1 MAKLRP
7 DPTFYPSAKQAAEA
21 PAEELAYL
29 AMLSPSGARPDAIGV
44 VDVKPGSKS
53 FGRVVGQFDMP
64 NTGDELHHFGW
75 NACSASLC
83 PWAAHPHVE
92 RRYLIVPGINSS
104 RIHILDTK
112 SNPRRPEMVKVI
124 EPETLAKKTGYAS
137 PHTVHCGPDGIYLS
151 ALGAPN
157 GDGPGGLFILD
168 HDSFEPKSVWE
179 RDRGPQ
185 RLAYDFAWH
194 LGHDTTITSEWGTP
208 SMVRNGVNPELLLG
222 GKYGNSLHVWNLR
235 KGTHQQ
241 KLPLGDEYQMTLELR
256 PARDPRKAYGFVGVV
271 ISLKDL
277 SSSIWVWYKEG
288 GKDGE
293 GGQGGKGRQSRQ
305 GGSGEKASNGA
316 KSGEW
321 KVKKVIEIPAE
332 PADPA
337 DLPPLL
343 QGFKAVA
350 PLITD
355 INLSLDDRQL
365 YVSCWGT
372 GELRQY
378 DVTDPFNPRLTAT
391 TQIGGI
397 VRRAAHPAKPSKRL
411 NGGPQMVEL
420 SRDGRRVYLTNGLY
434 SPWDEQFYP
443 AGLESWMVKFDT
455 RPEGGMALD
464 PKFFLE
470 MEPGIRC
477 HQVRLQGG
485 DASSDSFCFS
495 S

>member
-1 MAKLRP
+1 MPTLRP

-29 AMLSPSGARPDAIGV
+29 AMLSPSGSSPDAIGV
-44 VDVKPGSKS
+44 VDVRPGSKS
-53 FGRVVGQFDMP
+53 FGQSVGQFDMP
-64 NTGDELHHFGW
+64 NKGDELHHFGW

-92 RRYLIVPGINSS
+92 RRYLVVPGINSS

-112 SNPRRPEMVKVI
+112 PDPRRPELVKVI

-151 ALGAPN
+151 ALGAPD
-157 GDGPGGLFILD
+157 GGGPGGIFILD
-168 HDSFEPKSVWE
+168 HDSFEPKKAWE
-179 RDRGPQ
+179 RDHGPQ
-185 RLAYDFAWH
+185 QLAYDFAWH

-208 SMVRNGVNPELLLG
+208 SMVRNGLVPELLLG
-222 GKYGNSLHVWNLR
+222 GKYGNSLHVWDLR

-241 KLPLGDEYQMTLELR
+241 KIPLGDEYQMTLELR

-277 SSSIWVWYKEG
+277 SASVWVWYKDD
-288 GKDGE
+288 GKSLPRAE
-293 GGQGGKGRQSRQ
+293 R
-305 GGSGEKASNGA
+305 GGSERGRDARS
-316 KSGEW
+316 EW

-343 QGFKAVA
+343 QGFKAVP
-350 PLITD
+350 PLISD

-378 DVTDPFNPRLTAT
+378 DVSDPFNPKLTAT
-391 TQIGGI
+391 TRIGGI
-397 VRRAAHPAKPSKRL
+397 VRRAGHPAKPNKRL

-434 SPWDEQFYP
+434 SPWDVQFYP
-443 AGLESWMVKFDT
+443 DGIEGWMVKLDT
-455 RPEGGMALD
+455 KPEGGMAPD
-464 PKFFLE
+464 SRFFLE
-470 MEPGIRC
+470 MEQGIRC